1 MRKRKKLEVS
11 TFPFLAVLLCT
22 MGALILLLL
31 VMDKKAKKAAL
42 EKAYEAAWAQSKNL
56 QAKTDA
62 DKQNLESEKNAW
74 IKLKSEQ
81 HEELLKKEA
90 TLEKEI
96 ALLKIEL
103 SNLDKN
109 YEKSK
114 SETSSDDLLK
124 KEIALTNEKSKV
136 HILAKKLELEKANA
150 DKNLKE
156 TKDLAEKISSMEQIL
171 KKMKSSLDKDKFA
184 YSIVPYFGK
193 NGLNRKPLYIE
204 CNESGVLFFPDKTLI
219 PSNDESD
226 NLKNEILNRT
236 SLLREYLQQ
245 TLGPKES
252 TPYLMLLVRPGGITN
267 YWKLQ
272 SIIKPMDI
280 DFGYELVDK
289 IWVLD
294 IPTEQSAP
302 APSKLVSMIKP
313 MQIPK
318 PIPAPGNILGGIN
331 SGNGNIPQKNND
343 SIKNGAYQN
352 GNEKRNGS
360 TGNARS
366 ISYGATAQNIRPIT
380 ALPGFPANK
389 NSTNTLVKNNPT
401 LINNQNANGAG
412 NNNANGAGNNNANDA
427 GNNNANGASNNNA
440 NGASNN
446 NANGASNNNA
456 NGASNNNA
464 NGAGNS
470 NANSVGFGITNQ
482 NGNGPG
488 NNSPNSVG
496 FGNSNQNGNGPGN
509 KSPNSV
515 GLGNSNQNGNGPGNN
530 SPNSLGFGN
539 SNQNS
544 NGNENINPN
553 NPGLGNSNQNNNGAA
568 NPNNLRAGNSNQN
581 SNGVGINNP
590 NMNNNSNGKNETQ
603 TNKNQQTNG
612 NPNKYTTDINQNDQA
627 GINNGNTKAINK
639 GSDSS
644 GSGNP
649 SNSANNGAE
658 GVPGSKGSYSV
669 ATTPNSLADG
679 NSNNQKGTGNS
690 SSGEDKNKS
699 NTNNS
704 DGSPSQKGDE
714 PNSTSRK
721 ESTKSSIGSNGQDL
735 QPTSQD
741 QNPSIS
747 ISLNSNKNEP
757 NVTNQQS
764 APRTT
769 YNREDE
775 SQSNSD
781 AKDPTARIAAPLP
794 ELGPRKSSTPAPLRA
809 ARLFAD
815 RDWVIYVECKFEEI
829 LVHPNRLV
837 IPTNLLAS
845 EEGVKRFVQ
854 EIEKMIT
861 RKQSTVR
868 AGEPPYRPEVRFLVW
883 PDGLRPYHLSY
894 PALQSAGIKQK
905 RQNLESEDSIK
916 DIIQGR

>member
-42 EKAYEAAWAQSKNL
+42 EKAYETAWTQSKNL
-56 QAKTDA
+56 QTKTDIE
-62 DKQNLESEKNAW
+62 KQNLESEKNAW

-81 HEELLKKEA
+81 HEELLKKESA
-90 TLEKEI
+90 LEKDL

-103 SNLDKN
+103 SQLDKN

-124 KEIALTNEKSKV
+124 KEIVLTNEKSKV

-156 TKDLAEKISSMEQIL
+156 TKDLTEKIASMELIL
-171 KKMKSSLDKDKFA
+171 KEMKSSIDKDKFA
-184 YSIVPYFGK
+184 FSIVPYFGK

-204 CNESGVLFFPDKTLI
+204 CNDSGILFFPDKTLI

-302 APSKLVSMIKP
+302 SPSKLVSMIKP

-331 SGNGNIPQKNND
+331 NGNGNIPQQNND
-343 SIKNGAYQN
+343 SIKNGGYQN
-352 GNEKRNGS
+352 GNQKRNGS
-360 TGNARS
+360 AGNSKS

-380 ALPGFPANK
+380 ALPGFPDIK
-389 NSTNTLVKNNPT
+389 NSSNNLVKNNPP
-401 LINNQNANGAG
+401 LINNQNRNGAG
-412 NNNANGAGNNNANDA
+412 SNNLNNQGTENSNQNRNGAG
-427 GNNNANGASNNNA
+427 SNNL
-440 NGASNN
+440 NN
-446 NANGASNNNA
+446 QGTE
-456 NGASNNNA
+456 
-464 NGAGNS
+464 NS
-470 NANSVGFGITNQ
+470 NQ
-482 NGNGPG
+482 NGNGSG
-488 NNSPNSVG
+488 NINPNSLG
-496 FGNSNQNGNGPGN
+496 SGNSNQNGNGSGN
-509 KSPNSV
+509 INPNSL
-515 GLGNSNQNGNGPGNN
+515 GTGNSNQNGNGSG
-530 SPNSLGFGN
+530 
-539 SNQNS
+539 
-544 NGNENINPN
+544 NINPN
-553 NPGLGNSNQNNNGAA
+553 RTNNYNE
-568 NPNNLRAGNSNQN
+568 
-581 SNGVGINNP
+581 
-590 NMNNNSNGKNETQ
+590 KNETQ
-603 TNKNQQTNG
+603 ISRNNQNIE
-612 NPNKYTTDINQNDQA
+612 NPNKTNTNINPNTNNQNDSA
-627 GINNGNTKAINK
+627 GINNGNTKLINK
-639 GSDSS
+639 GNDSS
-644 GSGNP
+644 GSGNT
-649 SNSANNGAE
+649 SNSANNGE
-658 GVPGSKGSYSV
+658 GNVSGTKGSYSV
-669 ATTPNSLADG
+669 ATTPNSFANG
-679 NSNNQKGTGNS
+679 NSNGQKGTGNS

-699 NTNNS
+699 NSNNS
-704 DGSPSQKGDE
+704 DGSPGQKGDE
-714 PNSTSRK
+714 PNSTSKK
-721 ESTKSSIGSNGQDL
+721 ESSKSANGSNGQDS
-735 QPTSQD
+735 QPTNQD

-747 ISLNSNKNEP
+747 ISLNSKKNEP
-757 NVTNQQS
+757 NVTNKQS

-781 AKDPTARIAAPLP
+781 AQDPTARIAAPLP

-837 IPTNLLAS
+837 IPTSLLAS
-845 EEGVKRFVQ
+845 EEGIKRFVQ

-868 AGEPPYRPEVRFLVW
+868 TGEPPYRPEVRFLVW
-883 PDGLRPYHLSY
+883 PDGLKPYHLSY
-894 PALQSAGIKQK
+894 PALQLAGIKQK

-916 DIIQGR
+916 EIIQGR

>member
-42 EKAYEAAWAQSKNL
+42 EKAYESAWVQSKNL
-56 QAKTDA
+56 QAKIDV
-62 DKQNLESEKNAW
+62 DNQNLDAEKNAW

-81 HEELLKKEA
+81 HEELLKKESA
-90 TLEKEI
+90 LEKDI

-103 SNLDKN
+103 SQLDKN

-114 SETSSDDLLK
+114 SDTSSDDLLK
-124 KEIALTNEKSKV
+124 KEMLLTNEKSKV
-136 HILAKKLELEKANA
+136 HILAKKLELEKTNA

-156 TKDLAEKISSMEQIL
+156 TKDLTEKISSMELIL
-171 KKMKSSLDKDKFA
+171 KEMKSSIDKDKFA
-184 YSIVPYFGK
+184 FSIVPYFGK

-204 CNESGVLFFPDKTLI
+204 CNESGILFFPDKTLI
-219 PSNDESD
+219 PSNDETD

-331 SGNGNIPQKNND
+331 NGNGNIPQQNND
-343 SIKNGAYQN
+343 SIKNGVYQN

-380 ALPGFPANK
+380 ALPGFPDIK
-389 NSTNTLVKNNPT
+389 NPTNTLVKNNPT
-401 LINNQNANGAG
+401 LINNQN
-412 NNNANGAGNNNANDA
+412 
-427 GNNNANGASNNNA
+427 
-440 NGASNN
+440 
-446 NANGASNNNA
+446 
-456 NGASNNNA
+456 
-464 NGAGNS
+464 
-470 NANSVGFGITNQ
+470 
-482 NGNGPG
+482 GNGTG
-488 NNSPNSVG
+488 NINPNNLG
-496 FGNSNQNGNGPGN
+496 AGNSNQNGNGAG
-509 KSPNSV
+509 
-515 GLGNSNQNGNGPGNN
+515 
-530 SPNSLGFGN
+530 
-539 SNQNS
+539 
-544 NGNENINPN
+544 NIN
-553 NPGLGNSNQNNNGAA
+553 L
-568 NPNNLRAGNSNQN
+568 NNLGAGNSNQN
-581 SNGVGINNP
+581 SNVAGNINLNNLGAGNGNQNSNGARNLNPNGLGAGIGNQNSNVGGSNNP
-590 NMNNNSNGKNETQ
+590 NMTSNSNEKNEPQ
-603 TNKNQQTNG
+603 TNTNNQTIG
-612 NPNKYTTDINQNDQA
+612 NPNKSTTDVNQNYNNQNDPTEK
-627 GINNGNTKAINK
+627 NNGNTKSINK
-639 GSDSS
+639 GNDSS
-644 GSGNP
+644 GNGNT
-649 SNSANNGAE
+649 SISANNGAG

-669 ATTPNSLADG
+669 ATTPNSFADG
-679 NSNNQKGTGNS
+679 NSNGQKGTGNS
-690 SSGEDKNKS
+690 STSDEKNKS

-704 DGSPSQKGDE
+704 DESHGKKGDE
-714 PNSTSRK
+714 PNSTSKK
-721 ESTKSSIGSNGQDL
+721 ENVKSAIGSNAQDS
-735 QPTSQD
+735 QPTSQE

-747 ISLNSNKNEP
+747 ISLNSNKNDP
-757 NVTNQQS
+757 NVTNKQS
-764 APRTT
+764 PPRTT

-781 AKDPTARIAAPLP
+781 AQDPTARIAAPLP

-837 IPTNLLAS
+837 IPTSLLAS

-868 AGEPPYRPEVRFLVW
+868 TGEPPYRPEVRFLVW
-883 PDGLRPYHLSY
+883 PDGLKPYHLSY
-894 PALQSAGIKQK
+894 PALQLAGIKQK
-905 RQNLESEDSIK
+905 RQNLESEDNIK
-916 DIIQGR
+916 EIIQGR

>member
-42 EKAYEAAWAQSKNL
+42 EKAYEAAWTQSKNL
-56 QAKTDA
+56 QVKTDA
-62 DKQNLESEKNAW
+62 EKQNQDNEKNAW
-74 IKLKSEQ
+74 IKLKSEK
-81 HEELLKKEA
+81 HEELLKKESA
-90 TLEKEI
+90 LEKEI
-96 ALLKIEL
+96 SLLKIEL
-103 SNLDKN
+103 SQLDKN
-109 YEKSK
+109 NDKSQSK
-114 SETSSDDLLK
+114 ISSDDLIK
-124 KEIALTNEKSKV
+124 KEIAITNEKSKV
-136 HILAKKLELEKANA
+136 NMLVKKLEQEKTNA

-156 TKDLAEKISSMEQIL
+156 TKDLTEKIASMELIL
-171 KKMKSSLDKDKFA
+171 KEMKFSIDKDKFA
-184 YSIVPYFGK
+184 FSIVPYFGK

-204 CNESGVLFFPDKTLI
+204 CNESGILFFPDQTLI

-245 TLGPKES
+245 TLGPKDS

-294 IPTEQSAP
+294 IPNEQSAP
-302 APSKLVSMIKP
+302 SPSKLVSMIKP

-331 SGNGNIPQKNND
+331 NGNGNIPQQNND
-343 SIKNGAYQN
+343 SIKNGVYQN

-360 TGNARS
+360 TGNAKS

-380 ALPGFPANK
+380 ALPGFPVNK
-389 NSTNTLVKNNPT
+389 NTTNTLVKNNPT
-401 LINNQNANGAG
+401 
-412 NNNANGAGNNNANDA
+412 
-427 GNNNANGASNNNA
+427 
-440 NGASNN
+440 
-446 NANGASNNNA
+446 
-456 NGASNNNA
+456 
-464 NGAGNS
+464 
-470 NANSVGFGITNQ
+470 SVNNQ
-482 NGNGPG
+482 NGNGSG
-488 NNSPNSVG
+488 
-496 FGNSNQNGNGPGN
+496 
-509 KSPNSV
+509 
-515 GLGNSNQNGNGPGNN
+515 
-530 SPNSLGFGN
+530 
-539 SNQNS
+539 
-544 NGNENINPN
+544 NINPN
-553 NPGLGNSNQNNNGAA
+553 NPGFGNGNGAGNINPNSTGSGNRNPNGNGTGISNTNMNSNSNN
-568 NPNNLRAGNSNQN
+568 
-581 SNGVGINNP
+581 
-590 NMNNNSNGKNETQ
+590 KNETQ
-603 TNKNQQTNG
+603 TNTNNQTTG
-612 NPNKYTTDINQNDQA
+612 NPNKSTTDVNQKYNNQNDPT
-627 GINNGNTKAINK
+627 GVNNGDAKSITNGN
-639 GSDSS
+639 DSS
-644 GSGNP
+644 GSGNT
-649 SNSANNGAE
+649 SNSANNGA
-658 GVPGSKGSYSV
+658 GDVSGTKGSYSV
-669 ATTPNSLADG
+669 ATTPNTYSDG
-679 NSNNQKGTGNS
+679 NSNGQKGTSNS

-704 DGSPSQKGDE
+704 DGSPGQKGDD
-714 PNSTSRK
+714 PNSTSKK
-721 ESTKSSIGSNGQDL
+721 ESTKSAIGSNGQES

-741 QNPSIS
+741 QKPSIS
-747 ISLNSNKNEP
+747 ISLNSKKNDP
-757 NVTNQQS
+757 NVINKQS
-764 APRTT
+764 PPRTT

-781 AKDPTARIAAPLP
+781 AQDPTARIAAPLP

-837 IPTNLLAS
+837 IPTSLLAS
-845 EEGVKRFVQ
+845 EEGIKRFVQ

-905 RQNLESEDSIK
+905 RQNLESEDNIK
-916 DIIQGR
+916 EIIQGR

>member
-171 KKMKSSLDKDKFA
+171 KEMKSSLDKDKFA

-331 SGNGNIPQKNND
+331 NGNGNIPQQNND
-343 SIKNGAYQN
+343 SIKNGVYQN

-412 NNNANGAGNNNANDA
+412 NNNANDA
-427 GNNNANGASNNNA
+427 GNNNA

-509 KSPNSV
+509 
-515 GLGNSNQNGNGPGNN
+515 N

-544 NGNENINPN
+544 NGNQNINPN

>member
-22 MGALILLLL
+22 MGSLILLLL

-42 EKAYEAAWAQSKNL
+42 EKAYEAAWVQSKNL

-62 DKQNLESEKNAW
+62 EKQNLDNEKNAW
-74 IKLKSEQ
+74 IKLKSEK
-81 HEELLKKEA
+81 HDELLKKESD
-90 TLEKEI
+90 LEKEI
-96 ALLKIEL
+96 RLLKTEL
-103 SNLDKN
+103 SQLDKN
-109 YEKSK
+109 NEKSK
-114 SETSSDDLLK
+114 SDTSSDDLLK
-124 KEIALTNEKSKV
+124 KEIVLTNEKSKV

-150 DKNLKE
+150 DKNSKE
-156 TKDLAEKISSMEQIL
+156 TKDLTEKIASMELIL
-171 KKMKSSLDKDKFA
+171 KEMKSSLDKDKFA

-204 CNESGVLFFPDKTLI
+204 CNESGILFFPDKTLVT
-219 PSNDESD
+219 SNDESD

-245 TLGPKES
+245 TLGTKES

-302 APSKLVSMIKP
+302 SPSKLVSMIKP

-331 SGNGNIPQKNND
+331 NGNGNIPQQNND
-343 SIKNGAYQN
+343 SAKNGVYQN

-360 TGNARS
+360 TGNTKS

-380 ALPGFPANK
+380 ALPGFPDIK
-389 NSTNTLVKNNPT
+389 NTTNTLVKNNPN
-401 LINNQNANGAG
+401 LINNQNGNVSG
-412 NNNANGAGNNNANDA
+412 NNNLNNV
-427 GNNNANGASNNNA
+427 GT
-440 NGASNN
+440 
-446 NANGASNNNA
+446 
-456 NGASNNNA
+456 
-464 NGAGNS
+464 GNS
-470 NANSVGFGITNQ
+470 NQ
-482 NGNGPG
+482 NGNGAG
-488 NNSPNSVG
+488 NMNPNNLG
-496 FGNSNQNGNGPGN
+496 FGNSNQNGNGTGN
-509 KSPNSV
+509 SNPNNLGS
-515 GLGNSNQNGNGPGNN
+515 GNSNQNGNGSGNIN
-530 SPNSLGFGN
+530 PNSLGTGN
-539 SNQNS
+539 SNQNG
-544 NGNENINPN
+544 NGSGNINPN
-553 NPGLGNSNQNNNGAA
+553 SLGTGNSNQNGNGAGNVNA
-568 NPNNLRAGNSNQN
+568 NMNSN
-581 SNGVGINNP
+581 SNE
-590 NMNNNSNGKNETQ
+590 KNETQ
-603 TNKNQQTNG
+603 TNKNNQTVG
-612 NPNKYTTDINQNDQA
+612 SPNKSTTDINQNQNNQNDPA
-627 GINNGNTKAINK
+627 GVNKGNAKSINK
-639 GSDSS
+639 GNDSS
-644 GSGNP
+644 GSGNT
-649 SNSANNGAE
+649 SNSANNGAG
-658 GVPGSKGSYSV
+658 GVPGSKGSYSI
-669 ATTPNSLADG
+669 ATTPNSLGDG
-679 NSNNQKGTGNS
+679 NSNGQKGTGNT
-690 SSGEDKNKS
+690 SSGEEKSKS

-704 DGSPSQKGDE
+704 DGSPGQRVDE
-714 PNSTSRK
+714 PNSTSKK
-721 ESTKSSIGSNGQDL
+721 ESTKSAIGSNGQDS
-735 QPTSQD
+735 QPTNQD

-747 ISLNSNKNEP
+747 ISLNNSKNDP
-757 NVTNQQS
+757 NVTNKQS
-764 APRTT
+764 PPRTT

-775 SQSNSD
+775 FQTNSD
-781 AKDPTARIAAPLP
+781 AQDPTARIAAPLP

-837 IPTNLLAS
+837 IPTSLLAS

-868 AGEPPYRPEVRFLVW
+868 TGEPPYRPEVRFLVW
-883 PDGLRPYHLSY
+883 PDGLKPYHLSY
-894 PALQSAGIKQK
+894 PALQLAGIKQK

-916 DIIQGR
+916 EIIQGR

>member
-42 EKAYEAAWAQSKNL
+42 EKAYEAAWTQSKNL

-62 DKQNLESEKNAW
+62 EKQNQDNEKNAW
-74 IKLKSEQ
+74 IKLKSEK
-81 HEELLKKEA
+81 HEELLKKESA
-90 TLEKEI
+90 LEKEI
-96 ALLKIEL
+96 SLLKIEL
-103 SNLDKN
+103 SQLDKN
-109 YEKSK
+109 NDKSQSK
-114 SETSSDDLLK
+114 ISSDDLIK
-124 KEIALTNEKSKV
+124 KEIAITNEKSKV
-136 HILAKKLELEKANA
+136 NMLAKKLELEKTNSE
-150 DKNLKE
+150 KNLKE
-156 TKDLAEKISSMEQIL
+156 TKDLTEKIASMELIL
-171 KKMKSSLDKDKFA
+171 KEMKFSIDKDKFA
-184 YSIVPYFGK
+184 FSIVPYFGK

-204 CNESGVLFFPDKTLI
+204 CNESGILFFPDQTLI

-245 TLGPKES
+245 TLGPKDS

-302 APSKLVSMIKP
+302 SPSKLVSMIKP

-331 SGNGNIPQKNND
+331 NGNGNIPQQNND
-343 SIKNGAYQN
+343 SIKNGVYQN

-360 TGNARS
+360 TGNAKS

-380 ALPGFPANK
+380 ALPGFPVNK
-389 NSTNTLVKNNPT
+389 NTTNTLVKNNPT
-401 LINNQNANGAG
+401 
-412 NNNANGAGNNNANDA
+412 
-427 GNNNANGASNNNA
+427 
-440 NGASNN
+440 
-446 NANGASNNNA
+446 
-456 NGASNNNA
+456 
-464 NGAGNS
+464 
-470 NANSVGFGITNQ
+470 SVNNQ
-482 NGNGPG
+482 NGNGSGNINP
-488 NNSPNSVG
+488 NNSGSGNSNQNGNGSGNINPNNPGFGNGNQNGNGSGNINPNNSGSGNGNQNGNGSGNINPNNQG
-496 FGNSNQNGNGPGN
+496 FGNSNQNGNG
-509 KSPNSV
+509 
-515 GLGNSNQNGNGPGNN
+515 
-530 SPNSLGFGN
+530 
-539 SNQNS
+539 
-544 NGNENINPN
+544 I
-553 NPGLGNSNQNNNGAA
+553 
-568 NPNNLRAGNSNQN
+568 
-581 SNGVGINNP
+581 GINNP
-590 NMNNNSNGKNETQ
+590 NMNSNSNNKNETQ
-603 TNKNQQTNG
+603 TNRTNQTTG
-612 NPNKYTTDINQNDQA
+612 NPNKSTTDINQNYNNQNDPT
-627 GINNGNTKAINK
+627 GVNNGNAKSINI
-639 GSDSS
+639 GNNSS
-644 GSGNP
+644 GSGNT
-649 SNSANNGAE
+649 SNSVNNGTG
-658 GVPGSKGSYSV
+658 GVPGSKETYSV
-669 ATTPNSLADG
+669 ATTPNSFADG
-679 NSNNQKGTGNS
+679 DSNGQKGTGNS
-690 SSGEDKNKS
+690 SSGEAKNKS

-704 DGSPSQKGDE
+704 DGSPGQKGDE
-714 PNSTSRK
+714 PNSTSKK
-721 ESTKSSIGSNGQDL
+721 ESSKSAIGSNGQDS
-735 QPTSQD
+735 QPTNQD
-741 QNPSIS
+741 QHPSIS
-747 ISLNSNKNEP
+747 ISLNGNKNDP
-757 NVTNQQS
+757 NVTNKQS
-764 APRTT
+764 PPRTT

-781 AKDPTARIAAPLP
+781 AQDPTARIAAPLP

-837 IPTNLLAS
+837 IPTSLLAS
-845 EEGVKRFVQ
+845 EEGIKRFVQ

-905 RQNLESEDSIK
+905 RQNLESEDNIK
-916 DIIQGR
+916 EIIQGR

>member
-31 VMDKKAKKAAL
+31 IMDKKAKKASL
-42 EKAYEAAWAQSKNL
+42 EQAYEAAWAQSKNL
-56 QAKTDA
+56 QAKTDIE
-62 DKQNLESEKNAW
+62 KQNLESEKSAW

-103 SNLDKN
+103 SQLDKN
-109 YEKSK
+109 HKKSK
-114 SETSSDDLLK
+114 SETPSEDLLK
-124 KEIALTNEKSKV
+124 KEIALTNEKSKL
-136 HILAKKLELEKANA
+136 HMLAIKLELEKANA

-156 TKDLAEKISSMEQIL
+156 TKDLTEKIVLMELIL
-171 KKMKSSLDKDKFA
+171 KEMKFSIDKDKFA
-184 YSIVPYFGK
+184 FSIVPYFGK

-204 CNESGVLFFPDKTLI
+204 CNESGILFFPDKTLI

-245 TLGPKES
+245 TLGPNES

-272 SIIKPMDI
+272 SIIKPLDI

-302 APSKLVSMIKP
+302 SPSKLVSMIKP
-313 MQIPK
+313 MKIPK

-331 SGNGNIPQKNND
+331 NGNSNIPQQNKASTNNG
-343 SIKNGAYQN
+343 INQN

-360 TGNARS
+360 TGNTKS

-380 ALPGFPANK
+380 SLPGFPVIK

-401 LINNQNANGAG
+401 LLN
-412 NNNANGAGNNNANDA
+412 
-427 GNNNANGASNNNA
+427 
-440 NGASNN
+440 
-446 NANGASNNNA
+446 
-456 NGASNNNA
+456 
-464 NGAGNS
+464 
-470 NANSVGFGITNQ
+470 NQ
-482 NGNGPG
+482 NGNGAD
-488 NNSPNSVG
+488 NNNLNSSG
-496 FGNSNQNGNGPGN
+496 SGNSNQNGNGAGNNNTNSPG
-509 KSPNSV
+509 S
-515 GLGNSNQNGNGPGNN
+515 GNSNQNGNGADNN
-530 SPNSLGFGN
+530 NLNSSGSGN
-539 SNQNS
+539 SNQNG
-544 NGNENINPN
+544 NGAGN
-553 NPGLGNSNQNNNGAA
+553 NNTNSPGSGNSNQNGNGTGNI
-568 NPNNLRAGNSNQN
+568 NPNSPGSGNSNQN
-581 SNGVGINNP
+581 GNGAGNINPNSPGSGNSNQNGNGTGNINP
-590 NMNNNSNGKNETQ
+590 NMTSNSNDKNENQ
-603 TNKNQQTNG
+603 TNRNNQTIG
-612 NPNKYTTDINQNDQA
+612 NPNKSTTDLNQNHNNQNDPA
-627 GINNGNTKAINK
+627 GATNGNTKSINK

-644 GSGNP
+644 GNGNT
-649 SNSANNGAE
+649 SNSANNGAG
-658 GVPGSKGSYSV
+658 GVSGTKGPYSV
-669 ATTPNSLADG
+669 ATTPNSYSDG
-679 NSNNQKGTGNS
+679 NSNDKKGTGAE
-690 SSGEDKNKS
+690 SSGEEKKQS
-699 NTNNS
+699 NIDNS
-704 DGSPSQKGDE
+704 DGSPGQKGNE
-714 PNSTSRK
+714 PNSTTKK
-721 ESTKSSIGSNGQDL
+721 ESSKSANGSNGQDS

-747 ISLNSNKNEP
+747 ISLNSKKNDP
-757 NVTNQQS
+757 NVTNKQS
-764 APRTT
+764 PPRTT

-781 AKDPTARIAAPLP
+781 AQDPTARIAAPLP

-815 RDWVIYVECKFEEI
+815 RDWIIYVECKFEEI

-837 IPTNLLAS
+837 IPTSLLAS
-845 EEGVKRFVQ
+845 EEGVKRFMQ

-868 AGEPPYRPEVRFLVW
+868 VGEPPYRPEVRFLVW
-883 PDGLRPYHLSY
+883 PDGLKPYHLSY
-894 PALQSAGIKQK
+894 PALQLAGIKQK
-905 RQNLESEDSIK
+905 RQNLDSEDSIK
-916 DIIQGR
+916 EIIQGR

>member
-42 EKAYEAAWAQSKNL
+42 EKAYEAAWTQSKNL
-56 QAKTDA
+56 QAKSDA
-62 DKQNLESEKNAW
+62 EKQNQDIEKNAW
-74 IKLKSEQ
+74 IKLKSEK
-81 HEELLKKEA
+81 HEELLKKESA
-90 TLEKEI
+90 LEKEI
-96 ALLKIEL
+96 SLLKTEL
-103 SNLDKN
+103 SQLDKN
-109 YEKSK
+109 NEKYK
-114 SETSSDDLLK
+114 SEISSDDLIK
-124 KEIALTNEKSKV
+124 KEIVLTNEKSKV
-136 HILAKKLELEKANA
+136 NILAKKLELEKANA

-156 TKDLAEKISSMEQIL
+156 TKDLTEKIASMELIL
-171 KKMKSSLDKDKFA
+171 KEMKSSIDKDKFA
-184 YSIVPYFGK
+184 FSIVPYFGK

-204 CNESGVLFFPDKTLI
+204 CNESGILFFPDKTLI
-219 PSNDESD
+219 ASDDESD

-302 APSKLVSMIKP
+302 SPSKLVSMIKP
-313 MQIPK
+313 MAIPK

-331 SGNGNIPQKNND
+331 NGNGNIPQQNNN
-343 SIKNGAYQN
+343 STKNGVYQN

-360 TGNARS
+360 TGNAKS

-380 ALPGFPANK
+380 ALPGFPDNK
-389 NSTNTLVKNNPT
+389 NTNTTLAKNNPT
-401 LINNQNANGAG
+401 LINNVNGNGNGINNSNNLGSGNSNPNGNGNGINNSNNLGSGNSNPNGNGNGINNSNNLGSSNSNPNGNGNGINNSNNLGSGNSNPNGNGAG
-412 NNNANGAGNNNANDA
+412 NINPNSPGF
-427 GNNNANGASNNNA
+427 SNNS
-440 NGASNN
+440 NGT
-446 NANGASNNNA
+446 
-456 NGASNNNA
+456 
-464 NGAGNS
+464 GNI
-470 NANSVGFGITNQ
+470 N
-482 NGNGPG
+482 P
-488 NNSPNSVG
+488 NSPG
-496 FGNSNQNGNGPGN
+496 FGNSNQNGNG
-509 KSPNSV
+509 S
-515 GLGNSNQNGNGPGNN
+515 
-530 SPNSLGFGN
+530 
-539 SNQNS
+539 
-544 NGNENINPN
+544 
-553 NPGLGNSNQNNNGAA
+553 
-568 NPNNLRAGNSNQN
+568 
-581 SNGVGINNP
+581 GINNP
-590 NMNNNSNGKNETQ
+590 NMNNNSNEKNETQ
-603 TNKNQQTNG
+603 TNRNSQTTG
-612 NPNKYTTDINQNDQA
+612 NPNKSTTDINQNYNNQNDPTGA
-627 GINNGNTKAINK
+627 NNGNAKSINK
-639 GSDSS
+639 GNDSS

-649 SNSANNGAE
+649 SNSANNGAG
-658 GVPGSKGSYSV
+658 GVPGSKETYSV
-669 ATTPNSLADG
+669 ASTPNSFANG
-679 NSNNQKGTGNS
+679 NSNGQKGTGNS

-704 DGSPSQKGDE
+704 DGSPSQKEDE
-714 PNSTSRK
+714 PNSTSKK
-721 ESTKSSIGSNGQDL
+721 ESTKSAISSNGQDS

-747 ISLNSNKNEP
+747 ISLNNKNKDP
-757 NVTNQQS
+757 NVTNKQS

-781 AKDPTARIAAPLP
+781 AQDPTARIAAPLP

-837 IPTNLLAS
+837 IPTSLLAS
-845 EEGVKRFVQ
+845 EEGIKRFVQ

-905 RQNLESEDSIK
+905 RQNLESEDNIK
-916 DIIQGR
+916 EIIQGR

>member
-42 EKAYEAAWAQSKNL
+42 EKAYEAAWVQSKNL

-62 DKQNLESEKNAW
+62 DKQNLECEKNAW

-114 SETSSDDLLK
+114 SEISSDDLLK

-171 KKMKSSLDKDKFA
+171 KEMKSSLDKDKFA

-331 SGNGNIPQKNND
+331 NGNGNIPQQNND
-343 SIKNGAYQN
+343 SIKNGVYQN

-412 NNNANGAGNNNANDA
+412 NNNANGAGNNNANGA
-427 GNNNANGASNNNA
+427 G
-440 NGASNN
+440 
-446 NANGASNNNA
+446 NNNA

-509 KSPNSV
+509 
-515 GLGNSNQNGNGPGNN
+515 N

-544 NGNENINPN
+544 NGNQNINPN

-568 NPNNLRAGNSNQN
+568 NPNNLRSGNSNQN

-721 ESTKSSIGSNGQDL
+721 ESTIGSNGQDL
-735 QPTSQD
+735 KPTSQD

>member
-42 EKAYEAAWAQSKNL
+42 EKAYEAAWTQSKNL

-62 DKQNLESEKNAW
+62 EKQNQDNEKNAW
-74 IKLKSEQ
+74 IKLKSEK
-81 HEELLKKEA
+81 HEELLKKESA
-90 TLEKEI
+90 LEKEI
-96 ALLKIEL
+96 SLLKIEL
-103 SNLDKN
+103 SQLDKN
-109 YEKSK
+109 NDKSQAK
-114 SETSSDDLLK
+114 ISSDDLIK
-124 KEIALTNEKSKV
+124 KEIAITNEKSKV
-136 HILAKKLELEKANA
+136 NMLAKKLELEKKNA

-156 TKDLAEKISSMEQIL
+156 IKDLTEKIASMELIL
-171 KKMKSSLDKDKFA
+171 KEMKFSIDKDKFA
-184 YSIVPYFGK
+184 FSIVPYFGK

-204 CNESGVLFFPDKTLI
+204 CNESGILFFPDQTLI

-302 APSKLVSMIKP
+302 SPSKLVSMIKP

-331 SGNGNIPQKNND
+331 NGNGNIPQQNND
-343 SIKNGAYQN
+343 SIKNGVYQN

-360 TGNARS
+360 TGNTKS

-380 ALPGFPANK
+380 ALPGFPVNK
-389 NSTNTLVKNNPT
+389 NTTNTLVKNNPT
-401 LINNQNANGAG
+401 
-412 NNNANGAGNNNANDA
+412 
-427 GNNNANGASNNNA
+427 
-440 NGASNN
+440 
-446 NANGASNNNA
+446 
-456 NGASNNNA
+456 
-464 NGAGNS
+464 
-470 NANSVGFGITNQ
+470 SVNNQ
-482 NGNGPG
+482 NGNGSGNINP
-488 NNSPNSVG
+488 NNSGSGNGNQNGNGSGNINPNNSGSGNGNQNGNGSGNINPNNSGSGNGNQNGNGTGNINPNNVG
-496 FGNSNQNGNGPGN
+496 FANSNQNGNSTGINNPNNLVSGN
-509 KSPNSV
+509 
-515 GLGNSNQNGNGPGNN
+515 GNQNGNG
-530 SPNSLGFGN
+530 
-539 SNQNS
+539 
-544 NGNENINPN
+544 
-553 NPGLGNSNQNNNGAA
+553 A
-568 NPNNLRAGNSNQN
+568 
-581 SNGVGINNP
+581 GINNP
-590 NMNNNSNGKNETQ
+590 NMNSNSNNKNETQ
-603 TNKNQQTNG
+603 TNRTNQTTG
-612 NPNKYTTDINQNDQA
+612 NPNKSTTDINQNYNNQNDPT
-627 GINNGNTKAINK
+627 GVNNGNAKSINI
-639 GSDSS
+639 GNNSS
-644 GSGNP
+644 GSGNT
-649 SNSANNGAE
+649 SNSANNGTG
-658 GVPGSKGSYSV
+658 GVPGSKETYSV
-669 ATTPNSLADG
+669 ATTPNSFADG
-679 NSNNQKGTGNS
+679 NSNGQKGTGNS

-704 DGSPSQKGDE
+704 DGSPGQKGDE
-714 PNSTSRK
+714 PNSTSKK
-721 ESTKSSIGSNGQDL
+721 ENSKSAIGSNGQDS
-735 QPTSQD
+735 QQTNQD
-741 QNPSIS
+741 QHPSIS
-747 ISLNSNKNEP
+747 ISLNSNKNDP
-757 NVTNQQS
+757 NVRNKQS
-764 APRTT
+764 PPRTT

-781 AKDPTARIAAPLP
+781 AQDPTARIAAPLP

-837 IPTNLLAS
+837 IPTSLLAS
-845 EEGVKRFVQ
+845 EEGIKRFVQ

-905 RQNLESEDSIK
+905 RQNLESEDNIK
-916 DIIQGR
+916 EIIQGR